1 MKHQNNSKKTWEV
14 IKEAIGRT
22 KIKGSDFP
30 RKLLIN
36 KNEIYDRDVIA
47 NSFNDYFVNVGSNL
61 AAKIP
66 SSEKHF
72 SDYLNQTEHVL
83 IE

>member
-1 MKHQNNSKKTWEV
+1 MHQNNSKKTWEV

-22 KIKGSDFP
+22 KLKSNDFP

-36 KNEIYDRDVIA
+36 KNEIYDRDTIA

-61 AAKIP
+61 AGKIP

-72 SDYLNQTEHVL
+72 SD
-83 IE
+83 